1 MKAPWKLQTA
11 RMRCP
16 HCQKTVWM
24 VFKGR
29 WSIHRMKGEG
39 SIDGPTP
46 QSPSLYSPESEPSPT
61 SEDDSDG

>member
-16 HCQKTVWM
+16 HCQGTIWM

-29 WSIHRMKGEG
+29 WSIHRMKGVG
-39 SIDGPTP
+39 TIDSVTP
-46 QSPSLYSPESEPSPT
+46 ESPSLYSPESEPPPT
-61 SEDDSDG
+61 AEDDSDG